1 MRRYLCSKKLI
12 DSFPVDEP
20 VKFMRVGKL
29 KKYRDIGNFS
39 NVLEV
44 GIDPSA
50 DTGLT
55 FLWESTFFQKEQDIV
70 LEIGCGWGEYT
81 IGLAERHPDK
91 NYIGID
97 IKGAR
102 IWKGAGDARE
112 KGLSNVLFVRIQ
124 AQKLADFFPEKSISE
139 IWITFPDPHMKNIS
153 RGINRRLTSRSYL
166 ARYRTILT
174 EGGTVH
180 LKTDSEELTR
190 FTRSEI
196 EKVSGRISVDRA
208 DIHSDE
214 TADSTL
220 REIRTRYEKRFLD
233 LSKPIHYLQFIL

>member
-1 MRRYLCSKKLI
+1 
-12 DSFPVDEP
+12 
-20 VKFMRVGKL
+20 MRVGKL
-29 KKYRDIGNFS
+29 KKYRDIGNFP

-44 GIDPSA
+44 GINPS
-50 DTGLT
+50 GGPELT
-55 FLWESTFFQKEQDIV
+55 SLWESTFFQKEQDIV
-70 LEIGCGWGEYT
+70 LELGCGWGEYT
-81 IGLAERHPDK
+81 IGLAERRPDK
-91 NYIGID
+91 NFIGID

-153 RGINRRLTSRSYL
+153 RSINRRLTSRSYL
-166 ARYRTILT
+166 ARYRKILT
-174 EGGTVH
+174 DEGIVH
-180 LKTDSEELTR
+180 LKTDSEELTG

-196 EKVSGRISVDRA
+196 EKVSGRICVDRE

-214 TADSTL
+214 TSDSTL

-233 LSKPIHYLQFIL
+233 QSKAIHYLRFVL